1 MKIKDDIEF
10 KQFSNEVDYCYR
22 KFSEENDKRMKD
34 LNNQRKLDNKN
45 KRQSSLWANAIKM
58 VNFNVYLCRRFYT
71 KSSQIGGKNRA
82 SECPQLFWFNIINI
96 TFVRK

>member
-45 KRQSSLWANAIKM
+45 KRIIFM
-58 VNFNVYLCRRFYT
+58 
-71 KSSQIGGKNRA
+71 GKCN
-82 SECPQLFWFNIINI
+82 
-96 TFVRK
+96 

>member
-45 KRQSSLWANAIKM
+45 NAIIFM
-58 VNFNVYLCRRFYT
+58 
-71 KSSQIGGKNRA
+71 GKCN
-82 SECPQLFWFNIINI
+82 
-96 TFVRK
+96 

>member
-1 MKIKDDIEF
+1 MFKTLKKMKIKDDIEF

-45 KRQSSLWANAIKM
+45 KQQSSL
-58 VNFNVYLCRRFYT
+58 
-71 KSSQIGGKNRA
+71 
-82 SECPQLFWFNIINI
+82 
-96 TFVRK
+96 

>member
-45 KRQSSLWANAIKM
+45 KQQSSLWANAIKM
-58 VNFNVYLCRRFYT
+58 VNFNVYLCRRFL
-71 KSSQIGGKNRA
+71 SNRPRLR
-82 SECPQLFWFNIINI
+82 E
-96 TFVRK
+96 K

>member
-45 KRQSSLWANAIKM
+45 KHNHLYGQM
-58 VNFNVYLCRRFYT
+58 
-71 KSSQIGGKNRA
+71 
-82 SECPQLFWFNIINI
+82 QLKW
-96 TFVRK
+96 

>member
-1 MKIKDDIEF
+1 MKSIIVIVNSVK
-10 KQFSNEVDYCYR
+10 
-22 KFSEENDKRMKD
+22 NDKRMKD

-71 KSSQIGGKNRA
+71 KSSQIGGKIGQVNA
-82 SECPQLFWFNIINI
+82 LNYSGL
-96 TFVRK
+96 TS

>member
-45 KRQSSLWANAIKM
+45 KQQSSLWANAIKM
-58 VNFNVYLCRRFYT
+58 VNFNVYLCRRFLY
-71 KSSQIGGKNRA
+71 QIVPDWRKNRA
-82 SECPQLFWFNIINI
+82 SECLNYSGL
-96 TFVRK
+96 TS